1 MRRRSALDMR
11 DRALLI
17 LAGVIVTTAM
27 VCVTVLIVW
36 SDAAGVAAG
45 IGVFTGACTVAGAA
59 VGRIGPARTVDA
71 APDPFSTPTPTLPD
85 PAVVDDGDVFT
96 TPEVP

>member
-1 MRRRSALDMR
+1 MARRAPVLDAR
-11 DRALLI
+11 DRALLV
-17 LAGVIVTTAM
+17 LAGAIVIVAM
-27 VCVTVLIVW
+27 VCVTVLIIW

-59 VGRIGPARTVDA
+59 VGRIGPARSVDA
-71 APDPFSTPTPTLPD
+71 APLTES
-85 PAVVDDGDVFT
+85 PASPVAADDLAGDVFT

>member
-1 MRRRSALDMR
+1 MSRRHRSALDSR
-11 DRALLI
+11 DRALLV
-17 LAGVIVTTAM
+17 LAGAIVIVAM

-36 SDAAGVAAG
+36 SDATGVAAG

-59 VGRIGPARTVDA
+59 VGRIGPARTVDP
-71 APDPFSTPTPTLPD
+71 APLTDPT
-85 PAVVDDGDVFT
+85 GDVFA